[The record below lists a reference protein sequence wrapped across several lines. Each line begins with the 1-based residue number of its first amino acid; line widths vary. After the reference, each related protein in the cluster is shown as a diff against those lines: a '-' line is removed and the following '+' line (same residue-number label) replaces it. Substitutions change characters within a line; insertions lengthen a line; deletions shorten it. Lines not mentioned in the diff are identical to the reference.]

1 MFVLVR
7 LVAFEHDQV
16 CPLLLVH
23 LLEHLARVLTEG
35 AAGQVQSRR
44 SIVCHSKSETD
55 DTTST
60 GTFLVIF

>member
-16 CPLLLVH
+16 RPLLLVH
-23 LLEHLARVLTEG
+23 LLEHLARVLTEC

-60 GTFLVIF
+60 YIFLVIF

>member
-35 AAGQVQSRR
+35 AARQVQSRR
-44 SIVCHSKSETD
+44 TIVCNSKSETD

-60 GTFLVIF
+60 DTFL

>member
-16 CPLLLVH
+16 RPLLLVH
-23 LLEHLARVLTEG
+23 LLEHLARVLAEG
-35 AAGQVQSRR
+35 AARQVQSRR
-44 SIVCHSKSETD
+44 TIVCHSKSETD

-60 GTFLVIF
+60 DTFL

>member
-16 CPLLLVH
+16 CPLPLVH
-23 LLEHLARVLTEG
+23 LLEHLARVLTEC
-35 AAGQVQSRR
+35 AARQVQSRK
-44 SIVCHSKSETD
+44 IVVCNSNSETD

-60 GTFLVIF
+60 YTICYLL

>member
-35 AAGQVQSRR
+35 AARQVQSRT
-44 SIVCHSKSETD
+44 SIVCHSKSEAD
-55 DTTST
+55 DTTGT
-60 GTFLVIF
+60 YTFLVTF